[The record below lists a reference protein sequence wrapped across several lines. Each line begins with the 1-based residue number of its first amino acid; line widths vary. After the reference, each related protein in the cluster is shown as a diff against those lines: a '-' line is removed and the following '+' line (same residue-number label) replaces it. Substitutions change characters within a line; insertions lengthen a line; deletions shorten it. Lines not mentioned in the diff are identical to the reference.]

1 MRCNDCGEANYE
13 PSARMDV
20 CKPCFQL
27 RLDFI
32 AARKRGEV
40 SPEEFARVQ
49 RTMSGQACEGQAAE
63 MMRAM
68 LDPEAWMKEPF

>member
-1 MRCNDCGEANYE
+1 MRCNDCGESNFE
-13 PSARMDV
+13 PSSRADV

-32 AARKRGEV
+32 AARKRGDI
-40 SPEEFARVQ
+40 SPDEFARVQ
-49 RTMSGQACEGQAAE
+49 RTMSGAACEGQAAE
-63 MMRAM
+63 MMKAL

>member
-1 MRCNDCGEANYE
+1 MRCNDCGESNYE
-13 PSARMDV
+13 PSTRTDV

-32 AARKRGEV
+32 AARKRGDV

-49 RTMSGQACEGQAAE
+49 RTMSGAACEGQASE
-63 MMRAM
+63 MMRAL

>member
-1 MRCNDCGEANYE
+1 MRCNDCGEADYE
-13 PSARMDV
+13 PSTRSDV

-32 AARKRGEV
+32 AARECGDV
-40 SPEEFARVQ
+40 SPEEFTRVQ
-49 RTMSGQACEGQAAE
+49 RTMSGAACEGQASE
-63 MMRAM
+63 MMRAL